1 MIQLKLKSFNW
12 ELPHILK
19 TIKIMTVITYI
30 PSVWVTRPTRSHLGA
45 TWTCLGPGHVGLLNS
60 QGLFMTRS
68 SVELVTQTD
77 WIDVITVFILIVFKK
92 CGSSKLDN
100 FSFYQNRVI
109 KNPILFYQYLSLQKL
124 HRNGYVLKIYVWI
137 SVFRRKKLF
146 DNPVLGCW
154 RRQLIDLL

>member
-1 MIQLKLKSFNW
+1 MVLKQINSYSCCLIVVSNPQT
-12 ELPHILK
+12 LHQGP
-19 TIKIMTVITYI
+19 
-30 PSVWVTRPTRSHLGA
+30 PTGPTGA
-45 TWTCLGPGHVGLLNS
+45 LIAPKWLLVGLVA
-60 QGLFMTRS
+60 QK
-68 SVELVTQTD
+68 D
-77 WIDVITVFILIVFKK
+77 WIDVITVSILIVFKK

-109 KNPILFYQYLSLQKL
+109 KNPILFYQYLSLQKS